1 MRQGIKA
8 LAGLRKPQTLQVI
21 AAPLQSRFEVGIGQ
35 FG

>member
-1 MRQGIKA
+1 MGQGIKA

-21 AAPLQSRFEVGIGQ
+21 AAPLETDLRVGIGQ